1 MPFSRYLT
9 QKELEATVEEIMME
23 PNSDQSVQSD
33 IVAFIEDASNN
44 NNLELV
50 VPDNTELP
58 FTLSTEN
65 PEWDDESLES
75 KRRLMLSTNDRLAST
90 VKWKK
95 GYHTLPRIQHY
106 WSTEEDKGIDL
117 VKRCMSRNRFQS
129 IKQNLHLSDNS
140 ILDKNDK
147 ISKVRPFSDVI
158 TKKIY
163 SLMNKWYI
171 TLAASKPVRFRFKL
185 WCLCSS
191 DGYLFYSTPYG
202 VAQNQTHSNLGL
214 GGDKPVNHQIFF
226 DNFFHHSNSS
236 YILQNNGYFVT
247 GTIRENRTNKCPM
260 ENCKLFKDILA
271 PAIDEV
277 RYDNQGHLMISHAN
291 KARRRCRL
299 RNTRVCYRCTKSTST
314 YETEGILNLSMRSL
328 ELCRLEELMHDY
340 LCDYLVSDFS
350 CQECN
355 STMTIVNKRR
365 VVVEP
370 EVLVIAL
377 KRYIC
382 NERMEP

>member
-1 MPFSRYLT
+1 MPFWRYLT
-9 QKELEATVEEIMME
+9 QNE
-23 PNSDQSVQSD
+23 SV
-33 IVAFIEDASNN
+33 IKV
-44 NNLELV
+44 LELV

-58 FTLSTEN
+58 DQSFTLSTEN

-147 ISKVRPFSDVI
+147 FSKVRPFFDVI

-171 TLAASKPVRFRFKL
+171 TLAASKPVRFKFKL

-191 DGYLFYSTPYG
+191 DGYLFYSIPYG

-214 GGDKPVNHQIFF
+214 GGDV
-226 DNFFHHSNSS
+226 
-236 YILQNNGYFVT
+236 V
-247 GTIRENRTNKCPM
+247 
-260 ENCKLFKDILA
+260 
-271 PAIDEV
+271 
-277 RYDNQGHLMISHAN
+277 
-291 KARRRCRL
+291 
-299 RNTRVCYRCTKSTST
+299 
-314 YETEGILNLSMRSL
+314 LS
-328 ELCRLEELMHDY
+328 
-340 LCDYLVSDFS
+340 
-350 CQECN
+350 
-355 STMTIVNKRR
+355 
-365 VVVEP
+365 
-370 EVLVIAL
+370 
-377 KRYIC
+377 
-382 NERMEP
+382 

>member
-23 PNSDQSVQSD
+23 PKSDQSGE
-33 IVAFIEDASNN
+33 IDAVYIPPE
-44 NNLELV
+44 LELV

-58 FTLSTEN
+58 DQSFTLSTEN

-75 KRRLMLSTNDRLAST
+75 KRRLTLSTNDRLAST

-95 GYHTLPRIQHY
+95 GYYTLPRIQHY
-106 WSTEEDKGIDL
+106 WSTDEDKGIDL

-147 ISKVRPFSDVI
+147 FSK
-158 TKKIY
+158 
-163 SLMNKWYI
+163 MNKWYI

-191 DGYLFYSTPYG
+191 DGYIFYSIPYG

-214 GGDKPVNHQIFF
+214 G
-226 DNFFHHSNSS
+226 
-236 YILQNNGYFVT
+236 
-247 GTIRENRTNKCPM
+247 
-260 ENCKLFKDILA
+260 DILA

-277 RYDNQGHLMISHAN
+277 RYDNQGHVMISHAN
-291 KARRRCRL
+291 KARRRCR
-299 RNTRVCYRCTKSTST
+299 VCHSHT
-314 YETEGILNLSMRSL
+314 
-328 ELCRLEELMHDY
+328 
-340 LCDYLVSDFS
+340 V
-350 CQECN
+350 
-355 STMTIVNKRR
+355 
-365 VVVEP
+365 
-370 EVLVIAL
+370 
-377 KRYIC
+377 YIC
-382 NERMEP
+382 NKCNVHLHPSCSIKYHQK

>member
-23 PNSDQSVQSD
+23 PNSDQS
-33 IVAFIEDASNN
+33 
-44 NNLELV
+44 
-50 VPDNTELP
+50 
-58 FTLSTEN
+58 
-65 PEWDDESLES
+65 
-75 KRRLMLSTNDRLAST
+75 
-90 VKWKK
+90 

-140 ILDKNDK
+140 ILDKNVK

-214 GGDKPVNHQIFF
+214 GGDV
-226 DNFFHHSNSS
+226 
-236 YILQNNGYFVT
+236 V
-247 GTIRENRTNKCPM
+247 
-260 ENCKLFKDILA
+260 
-271 PAIDEV
+271 
-277 RYDNQGHLMISHAN
+277 
-291 KARRRCRL
+291 
-299 RNTRVCYRCTKSTST
+299 
-314 YETEGILNLSMRSL
+314 LS
-328 ELCRLEELMHDY
+328 
-340 LCDYLVSDFS
+340 
-350 CQECN
+350 
-355 STMTIVNKRR
+355 
-365 VVVEP
+365 
-370 EVLVIAL
+370 
-377 KRYIC
+377 
-382 NERMEP
+382 

>member
-33 IVAFIEDASNN
+33 IVTFIEDASNN

-140 ILDKNDK
+140 ILDKNVK
-147 ISKVRPFSDVI
+147 ISKVDPF
-158 TKKIY
+158 
-163 SLMNKWYI
+163 LM
-171 TLAASKPVRFRFKL
+171 
-185 WCLCSS
+185 
-191 DGYLFYSTPYG
+191 
-202 VAQNQTHSNLGL
+202 
-214 GGDKPVNHQIFF
+214 
-226 DNFFHHSNSS
+226 
-236 YILQNNGYFVT
+236 
-247 GTIRENRTNKCPM
+247 
-260 ENCKLFKDILA
+260 
-271 PAIDEV
+271 
-277 RYDNQGHLMISHAN
+277 
-291 KARRRCRL
+291 
-299 RNTRVCYRCTKSTST
+299 
-314 YETEGILNLSMRSL
+314 
-328 ELCRLEELMHDY
+328 
-340 LCDYLVSDFS
+340 
-350 CQECN
+350 
-355 STMTIVNKRR
+355 
-365 VVVEP
+365 
-370 EVLVIAL
+370 
-377 KRYIC
+377 
-382 NERMEP
+382 

>member
-23 PNSDQSVQSD
+23 PNSDQS
-33 IVAFIEDASNN
+33 
-44 NNLELV
+44 
-50 VPDNTELP
+50 
-58 FTLSTEN
+58 
-65 PEWDDESLES
+65 
-75 KRRLMLSTNDRLAST
+75 
-90 VKWKK
+90 

-147 ISKVRPFSDVI
+147 ISK
-158 TKKIY
+158 
-163 SLMNKWYI
+163 
-171 TLAASKPVRFRFKL
+171 
-185 WCLCSS
+185 
-191 DGYLFYSTPYG
+191 
-202 VAQNQTHSNLGL
+202 
-214 GGDKPVNHQIFF
+214 
-226 DNFFHHSNSS
+226 
-236 YILQNNGYFVT
+236 
-247 GTIRENRTNKCPM
+247 
-260 ENCKLFKDILA
+260 
-271 PAIDEV
+271 
-277 RYDNQGHLMISHAN
+277 
-291 KARRRCRL
+291 L